1 MSKLLSE
8 LPKLEQE
15 AREINQALYIYQN
28 TLIEVAMQVTLY
40 RLEYDGFLDIELF
53 EAHLVIFFDYIR
65 ELEAD
70 IAINTELFKAFID
83 KIIDYN

>member
-1 MSKLLSE
+1 
-8 LPKLEQE
+8 
-15 AREINQALYIYQN
+15 
-28 TLIEVAMQVTLY
+28 LY